1 MIENRFI
8 SQEELMGDNSLN
20 VFNMNGTKCIVSD
33 AAIIQGVKAEDPYAI
48 HDDRFLDSR
57 TCNYFV
63 SNGGVVT
70 ADGNQVT
77 LPNSKTQS
85 ENERAGLLCII
96 DLPKDPSISAN
107 GGNGGVYKIQYGY
120 SVDKAASKE
129 LQEELNKAYNLGT
142 LQLSNNKFMTLR
154 EENSSD
160 TKEESKYSYQPLK
173 EYLYKGKRYVRM
185 IANYSDYNNE
195 KILLSNGESY
205 QKGDTIWVEV
215 LPHEYFYSKE
225 RGKDIIVDA
234 KVYYGGI
241 SNFALA
247 EQFLKDYYKTN
258 LLQGAKT
265 EELNP
270 RRY

>member
-1 MIENRFI
+1 MIDNRFI

-20 VFNMNGTKCIVSD
+20 VFNINGKGVRVSD
-33 AAIIQGVKAEDPYAI
+33 AAIIQGVLAVDPYLI
-48 HDDRFLDSR
+48 HDDDLLDMR
-57 TCNYFV
+57 TCPYYI

-70 ADGNQVT
+70 ADGNQVK
-77 LPNSKTQS
+77 LPKSKTQP
-85 ENERAGLLCII
+85 ENERAGLLCIM
-96 DLPKDPSISAN
+96 DLPKDPNVSAN

-154 EENSSD
+154 EEDSID
-160 TKEESKYSYQPLK
+160 TNEESKYCYQPLE
-173 EYLYKGKRYVRM
+173 EYIYNGKRYVRM

-195 KILLSNGESY
+195 KILLSNGELY
-205 QKGDTIWVEV
+205 QKGDIIWVEV

-225 RGKDIIVDA
+225 REKDIIVDA

-241 SNFALA
+241 SNFAFA
-247 EQFLKDYYKTN
+247 EKFLKKYYNTN

-265 EELNP
+265 EKLNP